1 MLTIIGT
8 QHYIAPEVYLGG
20 GYDERID
27 MWALGVTLY
36 KMVAG
41 YTPFES

>member
-8 QHYIAPEVYLGG
+8 PLYLSPEALLGG
-20 GYDERID
+20 GYDERADI
-27 MWALGVTLY
+27 WSLGVTLY

-41 YTPFES
+41 YTPF